1 MTLKVALAIA
11 RGTDASIHKMGYA
24 CSVEDMRHRA
34 LDTLL
39 GAWEAIHLMARCNL
53 TFADI
58 SATMED
64 METK

>member
-1 MTLKVALAIA
+1 VKLKVALEVA

-39 GAWEAIHLMARCNL
+39 GAYEAVKLLAHSEQQYFSILDAIEL
-53 TFADI
+53 LEK
-58 SATMED
+58 S
-64 METK
+64 